1 MSYSV
6 KRPRCKQF
14 FRVMRITTL
23 LLFVFI
29 FCMHAENSSS
39 QNVNVTIKRSN
50 TELENVLNDIEKQTD
65 YLFIYNKFVNVDR
78 KVSVNLKKASLEE
91 VLANLFAG
99 TDVKYSVDGSYIL
112 LSAGGTTTTISLSAQ
127 QGKMVSGVITDING
141 EPIIGANVIEKDSES
156 VGTVT
161 DVDGKFTL
169 ALDKPAA
176 TLVVSYIGY
185 LTKEVPVGSQ
195 SVLKII
201 LSEDTQNLEEV
212 VVIGYGSV
220 KKSDLTG
227 AVGSIQVDKVQ
238 GISVK
243 SVDQMLQGRTSGLYM
258 VQNSGMPG
266 ASSTVRI
273 RGGNSISGGNEPL
286 YIIDG
291 MPVYPSADASQTAL
305 SPLNSIPTSDIESI
319 EVLKDA
325 SAAAIYGSRGSNGVV
340 LVTTKKGTSDKLS
353 VSYDGYVGVQNV
365 SKKLDMMNAYE
376 YAEFVKDA
384 RNNAYLSKVPGASA
398 SDPNSVRPKGY
409 MQIATDLFPYLEGVK
424 GLTDTDW
431 QDAIFRTAMT
441 TGHNISLSGK
451 SNSVNYFVSGN
462 YMKKEG
468 TIIGSDFEKFGGRL
482 NLSGQ
487 HKRLKFGV
495 NFAPSYS
502 VSNSVDASGAGG
514 IVQSALMMPPT
525 FPVYNA
531 DGSYNFQGNG
541 YWRIGT
547 DYEHNEVMNPVAMA
561 RLQSNVTDRM
571 SITGK
576 AYAELE
582 LMKGLSYKLSLGGD
596 YYGAHND
603 KYRQSGL
610 PLKGKDY
617 YDSPSNPIGYSSS
630 SFFFNW
636 LVENQLTYTT
646 TINKKHNI
654 TAILVQSAQ
663 KETKKTDNVTATDYP
678 NDYIQTVNGGT
689 VTKGG
694 SDKTQWSIA
703 SYLARVQYN
712 YEGRYMLSAAIRTDG
727 SSRFGKNNRW
737 GYFPSASAA
746 WRISDEKFFKNIKE
760 LSFVND
766 MKIRASYGVT
776 GNFEIGNYDHLATMS
791 TDNYILGTNGGLL
804 HYGYKPD
811 NIKRDDLSWEK
822 NQMINAGIDL
832 QMFDGYIGFSVDY
845 YNTNTSNMLLYVPV
859 PLLTGYSTSL
869 QNLGKVNNR
878 GWELALTSQHT
889 FTNGFGYSFNANYAK
904 NTNEV
909 KELGPGNAPIISS
922 GSVGHAYYITEVGK
936 PIGNYYLLVQDGIFA
951 TEEDLKKYPHFD
963 NTEVGDFRF
972 VDVDG
977 DGKLDLD
984 KDRTICGN
992 YMPKFTYGFG
1002 GKLWYAGFDMD
1013 FNFQGVYGNKIL
1025 NLNKR
1030 YLDNMEGNTNGTKI
1044 ALDRWKSPEN
1054 PGSGSVNKANR
1065 KQTGYN
1071 SRTSTWHLESGSYLR
1086 LQNLSLGYT
1095 LPRALTQKFKV
1106 EKMRVYVS
1114 GQNLFTITNYSGY
1127 NPEVNARPSKNLTP
1141 GEDYGTYPLARTYM
1155 FGLNLTL

>member
-1 MSYSV
+1 MNL
-6 KRPRCKQF
+6 KRISASCF
-14 FRVMRITTL
+14 CL
-23 LLFVFI
+23 LL
-29 FCMHAENSSS
+29 
-39 QNVNVTIKRSN
+39 
-50 TELENVLNDIEKQTD
+50 
-65 YLFIYNKFVNVDR
+65 
-78 KVSVNLKKASLEE
+78 
-91 VLANLFAG
+91 AG
-99 TDVKYSVDGSYIL
+99 QMT
-112 LSAGGTTTTISLSAQ
+112 LSAQ
-127 QGKMVSGVITDING
+127 NVSFGSNKVTLKSAFEKIEQASKYKIAYNSSQLDANRTVTLTKKSDDVFGMLSQLLKGTNCTYELDGNYIIVKPQAKGKSQAHGKKIKVRGVVKDDMG
-141 EPIIGANVIEKDSES
+141 EPVIGATVMEKGSTNNG
-156 VGTVT
+156 VVT
-161 DVDGKFTL
+161 DMDGNYTIEIPSDGML
-169 ALDKPAA
+169 A
-176 TLVVSYIGY
+176 VSYIGC
-185 LTKEVPVGSQ
+185 KDQDIKVNGREVINVNLADDNK
-195 SVLKII
+195 VL
-201 LSEDTQNLEEV
+201 DEV
-212 VVIGYGSV
+212 VVVGYGVQKKRDVSTAVSSV
-220 KKSDLTG
+220 KAEALANNPSTDFRQALAGK
-227 AVGSIQVDKVQ
+227 
-238 GISVK
+238 
-243 SVDQMLQGRTSGLYM
+243 
-258 VQNSGMPG
+258 MPG
-266 ASSTVRI
+266 VQVTVPSGDPEGSVSIRVRGVSTVNA
-273 RGGNSISGGNEPL
+273 GSDPL
-286 YIIDG
+286 YVVDG
-291 MPVYPSADASQTAL
+291 VPMERGFAN
-305 SPLNSIPTSDIESI
+305 LNTNDIESV

-353 VSYDGYVGVQNV
+353 ISYDGYVGIQNV

-384 RNNAYLSKVPGASA
+384 RDNAYLSKVPGGSA
-398 SDPNSVRPKGY
+398 SDPNSVRPKGN
-409 MQIATDLFPYLEGVK
+409 MQIAADFFPYLQGVK

-441 TGHNISLSGK
+441 TGHNVSLSGK
-451 SNSVNYFVSGN
+451 SNSINYFVSGN

-468 TIIGSDFEKFGGRL
+468 TIIGSDFEKYGGRL

-502 VSNSVDASGAGG
+502 VSNTVDASGAGG
-514 IVQSALMMPPT
+514 IVQSALMMPPI

-531 DGSYNFQGNG
+531 DGSYNYQGNG
-541 YWRIGT
+541 YLRIGT
-547 DYEHNEVMNPVAMA
+547 DYEHNEVLNPVAMA

-576 AYAELE
+576 VYAELE

-603 KYRQSGL
+603 KYRQSSL

-617 YDSPSNPIGYSSS
+617 YDSPSNPVGYSSS

-636 LVENQLTYTT
+636 LVENQLTYAT

-737 GYFPSASAA
+737 GYFPSASVA
-746 WRISDEKFFKNIKE
+746 WRISDEQFFKNVKE
-760 LSFVND
+760 LSFIND

-791 TDNYILGTNGGLL
+791 TDNYILGANGGLL
-804 HYGYKPD
+804 QYGYKPD

-869 QNLGKVNNR
+869 QNIGKVNNR

-889 FTNGFGYSFNANYAK
+889 FANGFGYSFNANYAK

-909 KELGPGNAPIISS
+909 KELGPGNAPIIST
-922 GSVGHAYYITEVGK
+922 GSVGHAFYKTEVGK

-951 TEEDLKKYPHFD
+951 TAEDLKKYPHFD

-1044 ALDRWKSPEN
+1044 ALDRWRSPEN
-1054 PGSGSVNKANR
+1054 PGSGFVNKANR

-1106 EKMRVYVS
+1106 EKLRVYVS
-1114 GQNLFTITNYSGY
+1114 GQNLFTITDYSGY

>member
-1 MSYSV
+1 MNL
-6 KRPRCKQF
+6 KRISASCF
-14 FRVMRITTL
+14 CL
-23 LLFVFI
+23 LLAGQMAVFAQTVSFGSNRVTLKSAFEKI
-29 FCMHAENSSS
+29 EQSSKYKVAYNSS
-39 QNVNVTIKRSN
+39 QLDANRTVTLTKKSDDVFGMLN
-50 TELENVLNDIEKQTD
+50 QLLKGTNCTYELEGNYIVIKSQQKGKAQSHGKKIKVKGVVRDETGEPVIGATVMEKG
-65 YLFIYNKFVNVDR
+65 
-78 KVSVNLKKASLEE
+78 S
-91 VLANLFAG
+91 ANN
-99 TDVKYSVDGSYIL
+99 
-112 LSAGGTTTTISLSAQ
+112 
-127 QGKMVSGVITDING
+127 GVITDIDGNYT
-141 EPIIGANVIEKDSES
+141 IEIAS
-156 VGTVT
+156 
-161 DVDGKFTL
+161 DGLL
-169 ALDKPAA
+169 A
-176 TLVVSYIGY
+176 VSYIGC
-185 LTKEVPVGSQ
+185 KDQEIKVNGREVINVNLADDNK
-195 SVLKII
+195 VL
-201 LSEDTQNLEEV
+201 DEV
-212 VVIGYGSV
+212 VVVGYGVQKKRDVSTAVSSV
-220 KKSDLTG
+220 KAEALANNPASDFRQALAG
-227 AVGSIQVDKVQ
+227 K
-238 GISVK
+238 
-243 SVDQMLQGRTSGLYM
+243 
-258 VQNSGMPG
+258 MPG
-266 ASSTVRI
+266 VQVTVPSGDPEGSVSIRVRGVSTVNA
-273 RGGNSISGGNEPL
+273 GSDPL
-286 YIIDG
+286 YVVDG
-291 MPVYPSADASQTAL
+291 VPMERGFAN
-305 SPLNSIPTSDIESI
+305 LNTNDIESI

-353 VSYDGYVGVQNV
+353 ISYDGYVGIQNV

-384 RNNAYLSKVPGASA
+384 RDNAYLSKVPGGSA
-398 SDPNSVRPKGY
+398 SDPNSVRPKGN
-409 MQIATDLFPYLEGVK
+409 MQIAADFFPYLQGVK

-441 TGHNISLSGK
+441 TGHNVSLSGK
-451 SNSVNYFVSGN
+451 SNSINYFVSGN

-468 TIIGSDFEKFGGRL
+468 TIICSDFEKYGGRL

-502 VSNSVDASGAGG
+502 VSNTVDASGAGG
-514 IVQSALMMPPT
+514 IVQSALMMPPI

-531 DGSYNFQGNG
+531 DGSYNYQGNG
-541 YWRIGT
+541 YLRIGT
-547 DYEHNEVMNPVAMA
+547 DYEHNEVLNPVAMA

-576 AYAELE
+576 VYAELE

-603 KYRQSGL
+603 KYRQSSL

-617 YDSPSNPIGYSSS
+617 YDSPSNPVGYSSS

-737 GYFPSASAA
+737 GYFPSASVA
-746 WRISDEKFFKNIKE
+746 WRISDEQFFKNVKE
-760 LSFVND
+760 LSFIND

-791 TDNYILGTNGGLL
+791 TDNYILGANGGLL
-804 HYGYKPD
+804 QYGYKPD

-869 QNLGKVNNR
+869 QNIGKVNNR

-889 FTNGFGYSFNANYAK
+889 FANGFGYSFNANYAK

-909 KELGPGNAPIISS
+909 KELGPGNAPIIST
-922 GSVGHAYYITEVGK
+922 GSVGHAFYKTEVGK

-951 TEEDLKKYPHFD
+951 TAEDLKKYPHFD

-1044 ALDRWKSPEN
+1044 ALDRWRSPEN

-1106 EKMRVYVS
+1106 EKLRVYVS
-1114 GQNLFTITNYSGY
+1114 GQNLFTITDYSGY

>member
-1 MSYSV
+1 MAVFAQTVSFGSNKV
-6 KRPRCKQF
+6 
-14 FRVMRITTL
+14 TL
-23 LLFVFI
+23 KSAFEKIEQSSKYKV
-29 FCMHAENSSS
+29 AYNSS
-39 QNVNVTIKRSN
+39 QLDANRTVTLTKKSDDVFGMLN
-50 TELENVLNDIEKQTD
+50 QLLKGTNCTYELEGNYIIIKSQHKGKAQSHGKKIKVKGVVKDETGEPVIGATVMEKG
-65 YLFIYNKFVNVDR
+65 
-78 KVSVNLKKASLEE
+78 S
-91 VLANLFAG
+91 ANN
-99 TDVKYSVDGSYIL
+99 
-112 LSAGGTTTTISLSAQ
+112 
-127 QGKMVSGVITDING
+127 GVITDLDGNYT
-141 EPIIGANVIEKDSES
+141 IEIAS
-156 VGTVT
+156 
-161 DVDGKFTL
+161 DGLL
-169 ALDKPAA
+169 A
-176 TLVVSYIGY
+176 VSYIGC
-185 LTKEVPVGSQ
+185 KDQEIKVNGREVINVNLADDNK
-195 SVLKII
+195 VL
-201 LSEDTQNLEEV
+201 DEV
-212 VVIGYGSV
+212 VVVGYGVQKKRDVSTAVSSV
-220 KKSDLTG
+220 KAEALANNPASDFRQALAG
-227 AVGSIQVDKVQ
+227 K
-238 GISVK
+238 
-243 SVDQMLQGRTSGLYM
+243 
-258 VQNSGMPG
+258 MPG
-266 ASSTVRI
+266 VQVTVPSGDPEGSVSIRVRGVSTVNA
-273 RGGNSISGGNEPL
+273 GSDPL
-286 YIIDG
+286 YVVDG
-291 MPVYPSADASQTAL
+291 VPMERGFAN
-305 SPLNSIPTSDIESI
+305 LNTNDIESV

-353 VSYDGYVGVQNV
+353 ISYDGYVGIQNV

-384 RNNAYLSKVPGASA
+384 RDNAYLSKVPGGSA
-398 SDPNSVRPKGY
+398 SDPNSVRPKGN
-409 MQIATDLFPYLEGVK
+409 MQIAADFFPYLQGVK

-441 TGHNISLSGK
+441 TGHNVSLSGK
-451 SNSVNYFVSGN
+451 SNSINYFVSGN

-468 TIIGSDFEKFGGRL
+468 TIIGSDFEKYGGRL

-502 VSNSVDASGAGG
+502 VSNTVDASGAGG
-514 IVQSALMMPPT
+514 IVQSALMMPPI

-531 DGSYNFQGNG
+531 DGSYNYQGNG
-541 YWRIGT
+541 YLRIGT
-547 DYEHNEVMNPVAMA
+547 DYEHNEVLNPVAMA

-576 AYAELE
+576 VYAELE

-603 KYRQSGL
+603 KYRQSSL

-617 YDSPSNPIGYSSS
+617 YDSPSNPVGYSSS

-746 WRISDEKFFKNIKE
+746 WRISDEQFFKNVKE
-760 LSFVND
+760 LSFIND

-791 TDNYILGTNGGLL
+791 IDNYILGNGLA
-804 HYGYKPD
+804 YGYKPD

-869 QNLGKVNNR
+869 QNIGKVNNR

-889 FTNGFGYSFNANYAK
+889 FANGFGYSFNANYAK

-909 KELGPGNAPIISS
+909 KELGPGNASIIST
-922 GSVGHAYYITEVGK
+922 GSVNHAFYKTEVGK

-951 TEEDLKKYPHFD
+951 TAEDLKKYPHFD

-1044 ALDRWKSPEN
+1044 ALDRWRSPEN

-1106 EKMRVYVS
+1106 EKLRVYVS
-1114 GQNLFTITNYSGY
+1114 GQNLFTITDYSGY
-1127 NPEVNARPSKNLTP
+1127 NPEVNARPSQNLTP

>member
-1 MSYSV
+1 MNL
-6 KRPRCKQF
+6 KRISASCF
-14 FRVMRITTL
+14 CL
-23 LLFVFI
+23 LLASQMCVSAQTVSFSSNKVKLKSAFEKI
-29 FCMHAENSSS
+29 EQATQYKVAYNSS
-39 QNVNVTIKRSN
+39 QFDANRTATLTKRSDDVFGMMTQLLKN
-50 TELENVLNDIEKQTD
+50 TQCTYELQGNYIVIKSQQKSKSQVSGKKIKVHGIVKDETGEPVIGATVKEKGNPGNGVATDIDGNYTIE
-65 YLFIYNKFVNVDR
+65 IP
-78 KVSVNLKKASLEE
+78 
-91 VLANLFAG
+91 
-99 TDVKYSVDGSYIL
+99 VDG
-112 LSAGGTTTTISLSAQ
+112 
-127 QGKMVSGVITDING
+127 M
-141 EPIIGANVIEKDSES
+141 
-156 VGTVT
+156 
-161 DVDGKFTL
+161 L
-169 ALDKPAA
+169 A
-176 TLVVSYIGY
+176 VSYIGCKDQDVKVNGRE
-185 LTKEVPVGSQ
+185 LINVNLADDNK
-195 SVLKII
+195 VL
-201 LSEDTQNLEEV
+201 DEV
-212 VVIGYGSV
+212 VVVGYGVQKKRDVSTAVSSV
-220 KKSDLTG
+220 KAEALANNPSTDFRQALAGKMPGVQVTVPSGDPE
-227 AVGSIQVDKVQ
+227 GSVSIRVR
-238 GISVK
+238 GIS
-243 SVDQMLQGRTSGLYM
+243 
-258 VQNSGMPG
+258 
-266 ASSTVRI
+266 TVNA
-273 RGGNSISGGNEPL
+273 GSDPL
-286 YIIDG
+286 YVVDG
-291 MPVYPSADASQTAL
+291 VPMERGFAN
-305 SPLNSIPTSDIESI
+305 LNTNDIESV

-353 VSYDGYVGVQNV
+353 VSYDGYVGVQSV

-376 YAEFVKDA
+376 YAEFVRDGH
-384 RNNAYLSKVPGASA
+384 NNAYLSEVPGASA

-409 MQIATDLFPYLEGVK
+409 QQIPTDLYPYLEGVQ

-431 QDAIFRTAMT
+431 QDAIFRNAIT
-441 TGHNISLSGK
+441 TGHNISVSGK
-451 SNSVNYFVSGN
+451 TNSINYFVSGN
-462 YMKKEG
+462 FMKKEG
-468 TIIGSDFEKFGGRL
+468 IIIGSDFEKYGGRL

-502 VSNSVDASGAGG
+502 TSNSVDASGAGG
-514 IVQSALMMPPT
+514 IVQSALMMPPI

-547 DYEHNEVMNPVAMA
+547 DYQHNEILNPVAMA

-576 AYAELE
+576 VYAELE
-582 LMKGLSYKLSLGGD
+582 LYKGLSYKLSLGGD

-603 KYRQSGL
+603 KYRQSSL

-617 YDSPSNPIGYSSS
+617 YDAASNPEGYSSS
-630 SFFFNW
+630 SFYFNW
-636 LVENQLTYTT
+636 LIENQLTYTT

-712 YEGRYMLSAAIRTDG
+712 YEGRYMLSAAIRADG

-737 GYFPSASAA
+737 GYFPSASVA
-746 WRISDEKFFKNIKE
+746 WRISDEKFFKNVKA
-760 LSFVND
+760 LSFIND

-776 GNFEIGNYDHLATMS
+776 GNFEIGNYEHLATMS
-791 TDNYILGTNGGLL
+791 TDNYILGTNGGSLV
-804 HYGYKPD
+804 YGYKPD

-822 NQMINAGIDL
+822 NQMVNAGIDV
-832 QMFDGYIGFSVDY
+832 QMFDGYLGFSVDY

-859 PLLTGYSTSL
+859 PLVTGYSTSL
-869 QNLGKVNNR
+869 QNIGKVNNR
-878 GWELALTSQHT
+878 GWEIALTSQHT
-889 FTNGFGYSFNANYAK
+889 FANGFGYSFNANYAK

-909 KELGPGNAPIISS
+909 KELGPGNASIISS
-922 GSVGHAYYITEVGK
+922 GSVSHAYYITEVGK
-936 PIGNYYLLVQDGIFA
+936 PIGSYYLLVQDGIFE
-951 TEEDLKKYPHFD
+951 TEEDLKKYPHFE
-963 NTEVGDFRF
+963 NTKVGDFRF

-984 KDRTICGN
+984 KDRTVCGN

-1030 YLDNMEGNTNGTKI
+1030 YIDNMEGNVNGTKV
-1044 ALDRWKSPEN
+1044 ALDRWRSETD
-1054 PGSGSVNKANR
+1054 PGNGTVNKANR

-1071 SRTSTWHLESGSYLR
+1071 GRTSTWHLESGSYLR

-1095 LPRALTQKFKV
+1095 LPRTFTQKFKV
-1106 EKMRVYVS
+1106 EKLRVYVS

-1127 NPEVNARPSKNLTP
+1127 NPEVNARPSANLTP

-1155 FGLNLTL
+1155 FGLNLTI

>member
-1 MSYSV
+1 MAVFAQTVSFGSNKV
-6 KRPRCKQF
+6 
-14 FRVMRITTL
+14 TL
-23 LLFVFI
+23 KSAFEKIEQSSKYKV
-29 FCMHAENSSS
+29 AYNSS
-39 QNVNVTIKRSN
+39 QLDANRTVTLTKKSDDVFGMLN
-50 TELENVLNDIEKQTD
+50 QLLKGTNCTYELEGNYIVIKSQHKGKAQSHGKKIKVKGVVKDETGEPVIGATVMEKG
-65 YLFIYNKFVNVDR
+65 
-78 KVSVNLKKASLEE
+78 S
-91 VLANLFAG
+91 ANN
-99 TDVKYSVDGSYIL
+99 
-112 LSAGGTTTTISLSAQ
+112 
-127 QGKMVSGVITDING
+127 GVITDIDGNYT
-141 EPIIGANVIEKDSES
+141 IEIAS
-156 VGTVT
+156 
-161 DVDGKFTL
+161 DGLL
-169 ALDKPAA
+169 A
-176 TLVVSYIGY
+176 VSYIGC
-185 LTKEVPVGSQ
+185 KDQEIKVNGREVINVNLADDNK
-195 SVLKII
+195 VL
-201 LSEDTQNLEEV
+201 DEV
-212 VVIGYGSV
+212 VVVGYGVQKKRDVSTAVSSV
-220 KKSDLTG
+220 KAEAL
-227 AVGSIQVDKVQ
+227 AN
-238 GISVK
+238 
-243 SVDQMLQGRTSGLYM
+243 
-258 VQNSGMPG
+258 NSSTDFRQALAGKMPG
-266 ASSTVRI
+266 VQVTVPSGDPEGSVSIRVRGVSTVNA
-273 RGGNSISGGNEPL
+273 GSDPL
-286 YIIDG
+286 YVVDG
-291 MPVYPSADASQTAL
+291 VPMERGFAN
-305 SPLNSIPTSDIESI
+305 LNTNDIESV

-353 VSYDGYVGVQNV
+353 ISYDGYVGVQNV

-384 RNNAYLSKVPGASA
+384 RDNAYLSKVPGGSA
-398 SDPNSVRPKGY
+398 SDPNSVRPKGN
-409 MQIATDLFPYLEGVK
+409 MQIAADFFPYLQGVK

-441 TGHNISLSGK
+441 TGHNVSLSGK
-451 SNSVNYFVSGN
+451 SNSINYFVSGN

-468 TIIGSDFEKFGGRL
+468 TIIGSDFEKYGGRL

-502 VSNSVDASGAGG
+502 VSNTVDASGAGG
-514 IVQSALMMPPT
+514 IVQSALMMPPI

-531 DGSYNFQGNG
+531 DGSYNYQGNG
-541 YWRIGT
+541 YLRIGT
-547 DYEHNEVMNPVAMA
+547 DYEHNEVLNPVAMA

-576 AYAELE
+576 VYAELE

-603 KYRQSGL
+603 KYRQSSL

-617 YDSPSNPIGYSSS
+617 YDSPSNPVGYSSS

-746 WRISDEKFFKNIKE
+746 WRISDEQFFKNVKE
-760 LSFVND
+760 LSFIND

-791 TDNYILGTNGGLL
+791 TDNYILGANGGLL
-804 HYGYKPD
+804 QYGYKPD

-869 QNLGKVNNR
+869 QNIGKVNNR

-889 FTNGFGYSFNANYAK
+889 FANGFGYSFNANYAK

-909 KELGPGNAPIISS
+909 KELGPGNAPIIST
-922 GSVGHAYYITEVGK
+922 GSVGHAFYKTEVGK

-951 TEEDLKKYPHFD
+951 TAEDLKKYPHFD

-1044 ALDRWKSPEN
+1044 ALDRWRSPEN
-1054 PGSGSVNKANR
+1054 PGSGFVNKANR

-1106 EKMRVYVS
+1106 EKLRVYVS
-1114 GQNLFTITNYSGY
+1114 GQNLFTITDYSGY

>member
-1 MSYSV
+1 MAVFAQTVSFGSNKV
-6 KRPRCKQF
+6 
-14 FRVMRITTL
+14 TL
-23 LLFVFI
+23 KSAFEKIEQSSKYKV
-29 FCMHAENSSS
+29 AYNSS
-39 QNVNVTIKRSN
+39 QLDANRTVTLTKKSDDVFGMLN
-50 TELENVLNDIEKQTD
+50 QLLKGTNCTYELEGNYIIIKSQQKGKAQSHGKKIKVKGVVKDETGEPVIGATVMEKG
-65 YLFIYNKFVNVDR
+65 
-78 KVSVNLKKASLEE
+78 S
-91 VLANLFAG
+91 ANN
-99 TDVKYSVDGSYIL
+99 
-112 LSAGGTTTTISLSAQ
+112 
-127 QGKMVSGVITDING
+127 GVITDIDGNYT
-141 EPIIGANVIEKDSES
+141 IEIAS
-156 VGTVT
+156 
-161 DVDGKFTL
+161 DGLL
-169 ALDKPAA
+169 A
-176 TLVVSYIGY
+176 VSYIGC
-185 LTKEVPVGSQ
+185 KDQEIKVNGREVINVNLADDNK
-195 SVLKII
+195 VL
-201 LSEDTQNLEEV
+201 DEV
-212 VVIGYGSV
+212 VVVGYGVQKKRDVSTAVSSV
-220 KKSDLTG
+220 KAEALANNPSTDFRQALAGK
-227 AVGSIQVDKVQ
+227 
-238 GISVK
+238 
-243 SVDQMLQGRTSGLYM
+243 
-258 VQNSGMPG
+258 MPG
-266 ASSTVRI
+266 VQVTVPSGDPEGSVSIRVRGVSTVNA
-273 RGGNSISGGNEPL
+273 GSDPL
-286 YIIDG
+286 YVVDG
-291 MPVYPSADASQTAL
+291 VPMERGFAN
-305 SPLNSIPTSDIESI
+305 LNTNDIESV

-353 VSYDGYVGVQNV
+353 ISYDGYVGIQNV

-384 RNNAYLSKVPGASA
+384 RDNAYLSKVPGGSA
-398 SDPNSVRPKGY
+398 SDPNSVRPKGN
-409 MQIATDLFPYLEGVK
+409 MQIAADFFPYLQGVK

-441 TGHNISLSGK
+441 TGHNVSLSGK
-451 SNSVNYFVSGN
+451 SNSINYFVSGN

-468 TIIGSDFEKFGGRL
+468 TIIGSDFEKYGGRL

-502 VSNSVDASGAGG
+502 VSNTVDASGAGG
-514 IVQSALMMPPT
+514 IVQSALMMPPI

-531 DGSYNFQGNG
+531 DGSYNYQGNG
-541 YWRIGT
+541 YLRIGT
-547 DYEHNEVMNPVAMA
+547 DYEHNEVLNPVAMA

-576 AYAELE
+576 VYAELE

-603 KYRQSGL
+603 KYRQSSL

-617 YDSPSNPIGYSSS
+617 YDSPSNPVGYSSS

-737 GYFPSASAA
+737 GYFPSASVA
-746 WRISDEKFFKNIKE
+746 WRISDEQFFKNVKE
-760 LSFVND
+760 LSFIND

-791 TDNYILGTNGGLL
+791 TDNYILGANGGLL
-804 HYGYKPD
+804 QYGYKPD

-869 QNLGKVNNR
+869 QNIGKVNNR

-889 FTNGFGYSFNANYAK
+889 FANGFGYSFNANYAK

-909 KELGPGNAPIISS
+909 KELGPGNAPIIST
-922 GSVGHAYYITEVGK
+922 GSVGHAFYKTEVGK

-951 TEEDLKKYPHFD
+951 TAEDLKKYPHFD

-1044 ALDRWKSPEN
+1044 ALDRWRSPEN

-1071 SRTSTWHLESGSYLR
+1071 SRTSTWHLESGSYLA
-1086 LQNLSLGYT
+1086 SCT
-1095 LPRALTQKFKV
+1095 
-1106 EKMRVYVS
+1106 
-1114 GQNLFTITNYSGY
+1114 YS
-1127 NPEVNARPSKNLTP
+1127 EV
-1141 GEDYGTYPLARTYM
+1141 
-1155 FGLNLTL
+1155 

>member
-1 MSYSV
+1 M
-6 KRPRCKQF
+6 
-14 FRVMRITTL
+14 
-23 LLFVFI
+23 
-29 FCMHAENSSS
+29 
-39 QNVNVTIKRSN
+39 
-50 TELENVLNDIEKQTD
+50 EKG
-65 YLFIYNKFVNVDR
+65 
-78 KVSVNLKKASLEE
+78 S
-91 VLANLFAG
+91 ANN
-99 TDVKYSVDGSYIL
+99 
-112 LSAGGTTTTISLSAQ
+112 
-127 QGKMVSGVITDING
+127 GVITDIDGNYT
-141 EPIIGANVIEKDSES
+141 IEIAS
-156 VGTVT
+156 
-161 DVDGKFTL
+161 DGLL
-169 ALDKPAA
+169 A
-176 TLVVSYIGY
+176 VSYIGC
-185 LTKEVPVGSQ
+185 KDQEIKVNGREVINVNLADDNK
-195 SVLKII
+195 VL
-201 LSEDTQNLEEV
+201 DEV
-212 VVIGYGSV
+212 VVVGYGVQKKRDVSTAVSSV
-220 KKSDLTG
+220 KAEALANNPSTDFRQALAGK
-227 AVGSIQVDKVQ
+227 
-238 GISVK
+238 
-243 SVDQMLQGRTSGLYM
+243 
-258 VQNSGMPG
+258 MPG
-266 ASSTVRI
+266 VQVTVPSGDPEGSVSIRVRGVSTVNA
-273 RGGNSISGGNEPL
+273 GSDPL
-286 YIIDG
+286 YVVDG
-291 MPVYPSADASQTAL
+291 VPMERGFAN
-305 SPLNSIPTSDIESI
+305 LNTNDIESV

-384 RNNAYLSKVPGASA
+384 HDNAYLDKNPNGSA
-398 SDPNSVRPKGY
+398 NDPNSSRKEGY
-409 MQIATDLFPYLEGVK
+409 MKIPDMLVPYLEGK
-424 GLTDTDW
+424 TGLTDTDW
-431 QDAIFRTAMT
+431 QDAIFRSAMT

-451 SNSVNYFVSGN
+451 SNSINYFVSGN

-468 TIIGSDFEKFGGRL
+468 IIIGSDFEKYGGRL

-502 VSNSVDASGAGG
+502 VSNSVNASGADG
-514 IVQSALMMPPT
+514 IVQSALMMPPI
-525 FPVYNA
+525 FPVYNP
-531 DGSYNFQGNG
+531 DGSYNYQGNG
-541 YWRIGT
+541 YLRIGT
-547 DYEHNEVMNPVAMA
+547 DYQINEVLNPVAMA

-576 AYAELE
+576 AFAELE

-603 KYRQSGL
+603 QYRQSAL
-610 PLKGKDY
+610 PLKGKNY
-617 YDSPSNPIGYSSS
+617 YDTPSNPKGYSSS

-646 TINKKHNI
+646 TIDKKHNI
-654 TAILVQSAQ
+654 SAVLVQSAQ
-663 KETKKTDNVTATDYP
+663 KETMKTDNVTATDYP
-678 NDYIQTVNGGT
+678 NDYIHTINGGT
-689 VTKGG
+689 VTEGK

-712 YEGRYMLSAAIRTDG
+712 YEGRYMLSAAIRADG

-746 WRISDEKFFKNIKE
+746 WRISDEQFFKNVKK
-760 LSFVND
+760 LSFIND

-776 GNFEIGNYDHLATMS
+776 GNFQIGDYDHLATMS
-791 TDNYILGTNGGLL
+791 IDNYILGNGLA
-804 HYGYKPD
+804 YGYKPD

-832 QMFDGYIGFSVDY
+832 QMFDGYLGLSVDY

-878 GWELALTSQHT
+878 GWEIGLTSQHT
-889 FTNGFGYSFNANYAK
+889 FANGLGYSFNVNYAK

-936 PIGNYYLLVQDGIFA
+936 PIGSYYLLKYDGVFKNQQ
-951 TEEDLKKYPHFD
+951 ELDSYPHLA
-963 NTEVGDFRF
+963 NAKVGDFRF

-977 DGKLDLD
+977 SGDIDLD
-984 KDRTICGN
+984 KDRTVCGN

-1002 GKLWYAGFDMD
+1002 GKLWYGGFDMD

-1025 NLNKR
+1025 NLNRR
-1030 YLDNMEGNTNGTKI
+1030 YIDNMEGNVNGTKV

-1054 PGSGSVNKANR
+1054 PGSGWVNRANR
-1065 KQTGYN
+1065 KQTGSN
-1071 SRTSTWHLESGSYLR
+1071 GRTSTWHLEGGSYLR
-1086 LQNLSLGYT
+1086 LQNLALGYT
-1095 LPRALTQKFKV
+1095 LPRAFTQKFKV

-1114 GQNLFTITNYSGY
+1114 GQNLFTITDYSGY
-1127 NPEVNARPSKNLTP
+1127 NPEVNARPSQNLTP

-1155 FGLNLTL
+1155 FGLNITL

>member
-1 MSYSV
+1 MAVFAQTVSFGSNKV
-6 KRPRCKQF
+6 
-14 FRVMRITTL
+14 TL
-23 LLFVFI
+23 KSAFEKIEQSSKYKV
-29 FCMHAENSSS
+29 AYNSS
-39 QNVNVTIKRSN
+39 QLDANRTVTLTKKSDDVFGMLN
-50 TELENVLNDIEKQTD
+50 QLLKGTNCTYELEGNYIIIKSQHKGKAQSHGKKIKVKGVVKDETGEPVIGATVMEKG
-65 YLFIYNKFVNVDR
+65 
-78 KVSVNLKKASLEE
+78 S
-91 VLANLFAG
+91 ANN
-99 TDVKYSVDGSYIL
+99 
-112 LSAGGTTTTISLSAQ
+112 
-127 QGKMVSGVITDING
+127 GVITDIDGNYT
-141 EPIIGANVIEKDSES
+141 IEIAS
-156 VGTVT
+156 
-161 DVDGKFTL
+161 DGLL
-169 ALDKPAA
+169 A
-176 TLVVSYIGY
+176 VSYIGC
-185 LTKEVPVGSQ
+185 KDQEIKVNGREVINVNLADDNK
-195 SVLKII
+195 VL
-201 LSEDTQNLEEV
+201 DEV
-212 VVIGYGSV
+212 VVVGYGVQKKRDVSTAVSSV
-220 KKSDLTG
+220 KAEALANNPSTDFRQALAGK
-227 AVGSIQVDKVQ
+227 
-238 GISVK
+238 
-243 SVDQMLQGRTSGLYM
+243 
-258 VQNSGMPG
+258 MPG
-266 ASSTVRI
+266 VQVTVPSGDPEGSVSIRVRGVSTVNA
-273 RGGNSISGGNEPL
+273 GSDPL
-286 YIIDG
+286 YVVDG
-291 MPVYPSADASQTAL
+291 VPMERGFAN
-305 SPLNSIPTSDIESI
+305 LNTNDIESV

-353 VSYDGYVGVQNV
+353 ISYDGYVGIQNV

-384 RNNAYLSKVPGASA
+384 RDNAYLSKVPGGSA
-398 SDPNSVRPKGY
+398 SDPNSVRPKGN
-409 MQIATDLFPYLEGVK
+409 MQIAADFFPYLQGVK

-441 TGHNISLSGK
+441 TGHNVSLSGK
-451 SNSVNYFVSGN
+451 SNSINYFVSGN

-468 TIIGSDFEKFGGRL
+468 TIIGSDFEKYGGRL

-502 VSNSVDASGAGG
+502 VSNTVDASGAGG
-514 IVQSALMMPPT
+514 IVQSALMMPPI

-531 DGSYNFQGNG
+531 DGSYNYQGNG
-541 YWRIGT
+541 YLRIGT
-547 DYEHNEVMNPVAMA
+547 DYEHNEVLNPVAMA

-576 AYAELE
+576 VYAELE

-603 KYRQSGL
+603 KYRQSSL

-617 YDSPSNPIGYSSS
+617 YDSPSNPVGYSSS

-712 YEGRYMLSAAIRTDG
+712 YVGRYMLSAAIRTDG

-737 GYFPSASAA
+737 GYFPSASVA
-746 WRISDEKFFKNIKE
+746 WRISDEQFFKNVKE
-760 LSFVND
+760 LSFIND

-791 TDNYILGTNGGLL
+791 TDNYILGANGGLL
-804 HYGYKPD
+804 QYGYKPD

-869 QNLGKVNNR
+869 QNIGKVNNR

-889 FTNGFGYSFNANYAK
+889 FANGFGYSFNANYAK

-909 KELGPGNAPIISS
+909 KELGPGNAPIIST
-922 GSVGHAYYITEVGK
+922 GSVGHAFYKTEVGK

-951 TEEDLKKYPHFD
+951 TAEDLKKYPHFD

-1044 ALDRWKSPEN
+1044 ALDRWRSPEN

-1106 EKMRVYVS
+1106 EKLRVYVS
-1114 GQNLFTITNYSGY
+1114 GQNLFTITDYSGY

>member
-1 MSYSV
+1 MAVFAQTVSFGSNKV
-6 KRPRCKQF
+6 
-14 FRVMRITTL
+14 TL
-23 LLFVFI
+23 KSAFEKIEQSSKYKV
-29 FCMHAENSSS
+29 AYNSS
-39 QNVNVTIKRSN
+39 QLDANRTVTLTKKSDDVFGMLN
-50 TELENVLNDIEKQTD
+50 QLLKGTNCTYELEGNYIIIKSQHKGKAQSHGKKIKVKGVVKDETGEPVIGATVMEKG
-65 YLFIYNKFVNVDR
+65 
-78 KVSVNLKKASLEE
+78 S
-91 VLANLFAG
+91 ANN
-99 TDVKYSVDGSYIL
+99 
-112 LSAGGTTTTISLSAQ
+112 
-127 QGKMVSGVITDING
+127 GVITDIDGNYT
-141 EPIIGANVIEKDSES
+141 IEIAS
-156 VGTVT
+156 
-161 DVDGKFTL
+161 DGLL
-169 ALDKPAA
+169 A
-176 TLVVSYIGY
+176 VSYIGC
-185 LTKEVPVGSQ
+185 KDQEIKVNGREVINVNLADDNK
-195 SVLKII
+195 VL
-201 LSEDTQNLEEV
+201 DEV
-212 VVIGYGSV
+212 VVVGYGVQKKRDVSTAVSSV
-220 KKSDLTG
+220 KAEALANNPSTDFRQALAGK
-227 AVGSIQVDKVQ
+227 
-238 GISVK
+238 
-243 SVDQMLQGRTSGLYM
+243 
-258 VQNSGMPG
+258 MPG
-266 ASSTVRI
+266 VQVTVPSGDPEGSVSIRVRGVSTVNA
-273 RGGNSISGGNEPL
+273 GSDPL
-286 YIIDG
+286 YVVDG
-291 MPVYPSADASQTAL
+291 VPMERGFAN
-305 SPLNSIPTSDIESI
+305 LNTNDIESV

-353 VSYDGYVGVQNV
+353 ISYDGYVGIQNV

-384 RNNAYLSKVPGASA
+384 RDNAYLSKVPGGSA
-398 SDPNSVRPKGY
+398 SDPNSVRPKGN
-409 MQIATDLFPYLEGVK
+409 MQIAADFFPYLQGVK

-441 TGHNISLSGK
+441 TGHNVSLSGK
-451 SNSVNYFVSGN
+451 SNSINYFVSGN

-468 TIIGSDFEKFGGRL
+468 TIIGSDFEKYGGRL

-502 VSNSVDASGAGG
+502 VSNTVDASGAGG
-514 IVQSALMMPPT
+514 IVQSALMMPPI

-531 DGSYNFQGNG
+531 DGSYNYQGNG
-541 YWRIGT
+541 YLRIGT
-547 DYEHNEVMNPVAMA
+547 DYEHNEVLNPVAMA

-576 AYAELE
+576 VYAELE

-603 KYRQSGL
+603 KYRQSSL

-617 YDSPSNPIGYSSS
+617 YDSPSNPVGYSSS

-737 GYFPSASAA
+737 GYFPSASVA
-746 WRISDEKFFKNIKE
+746 WRISDEQFFKNVKE
-760 LSFVND
+760 LSFIND

-791 TDNYILGTNGGLL
+791 TDNYILGANDGLL
-804 HYGYKPD
+804 QYGYKPD

-869 QNLGKVNNR
+869 QNIGKVNNR

-889 FTNGFGYSFNANYAK
+889 FANGFGYSFNANYAK

-909 KELGPGNAPIISS
+909 KELGPGNAPIIST
-922 GSVGHAYYITEVGK
+922 GSVGHAFYKTEVGK

-951 TEEDLKKYPHFD
+951 TAEDLKKYPHFD

-1044 ALDRWKSPEN
+1044 ALDRWRSPEN

-1106 EKMRVYVS
+1106 EKLRVYVS
-1114 GQNLFTITNYSGY
+1114 GQNLFTITDYSGY

>member
-1 MSYSV
+1 M
-6 KRPRCKQF
+6 
-14 FRVMRITTL
+14 
-23 LLFVFI
+23 
-29 FCMHAENSSS
+29 
-39 QNVNVTIKRSN
+39 
-50 TELENVLNDIEKQTD
+50 
-65 YLFIYNKFVNVDR
+65 
-78 KVSVNLKKASLEE
+78 
-91 VLANLFAG
+91 
-99 TDVKYSVDGSYIL
+99 
-112 LSAGGTTTTISLSAQ
+112 
-127 QGKMVSGVITDING
+127 
-141 EPIIGANVIEKDSES
+141 
-156 VGTVT
+156 
-161 DVDGKFTL
+161 
-169 ALDKPAA
+169 
-176 TLVVSYIGY
+176 
-185 LTKEVPVGSQ
+185 
-195 SVLKII
+195 
-201 LSEDTQNLEEV
+201 EEV
-212 VVIGYGSV
+212 VVVGYGVQKKRDVSTAVSSV
-220 KKSDLTG
+220 KAEALANNPSTDFRQALAGK
-227 AVGSIQVDKVQ
+227 
-238 GISVK
+238 
-243 SVDQMLQGRTSGLYM
+243 
-258 VQNSGMPG
+258 MPG
-266 ASSTVRI
+266 VQVTVPSGDPEGSVSIRVRGVSTVNA
-273 RGGNSISGGNEPL
+273 GSDPL
-286 YIIDG
+286 YVVDG
-291 MPVYPSADASQTAL
+291 VPMERGFAN
-305 SPLNSIPTSDIESI
+305 LNTNDIESV

-384 RNNAYLSKVPGASA
+384 HDNAYLDKNPNGSA
-398 SDPNSVRPKGY
+398 NDPNSSRKEGY
-409 MQIATDLFPYLEGVK
+409 MKIPDMLVPYLEGK
-424 GLTDTDW
+424 TGLTDTDW
-431 QDAIFRTAMT
+431 QDAIFRSAMT

-451 SNSVNYFVSGN
+451 SNSINYFVSGN

-468 TIIGSDFEKFGGRL
+468 IIIGSDFEKYGGRL

-502 VSNSVDASGAGG
+502 VSNSVNASGADG
-514 IVQSALMMPPT
+514 IVQSALMMPPI
-525 FPVYNA
+525 FPVYNP
-531 DGSYNFQGNG
+531 DGSYNYQGNG
-541 YWRIGT
+541 YLRIGT
-547 DYEHNEVMNPVAMA
+547 DYQINEVLNPVAMA

-576 AYAELE
+576 AFAELE

-603 KYRQSGL
+603 QYRQSAL
-610 PLKGKDY
+610 PLKGKNY
-617 YDSPSNPIGYSSS
+617 YDTPSNPKGYSSS

-646 TINKKHNI
+646 TIDKKHNI
-654 TAILVQSAQ
+654 SAVLVQSAQ
-663 KETKKTDNVTATDYP
+663 KETMKTDNVTATDYP
-678 NDYIQTVNGGT
+678 NDYIHTINGGT
-689 VTKGG
+689 VTEGK

-712 YEGRYMLSAAIRTDG
+712 YEGRYMLSAAIRADG

-746 WRISDEKFFKNIKE
+746 WRISDEQFFKNVKK
-760 LSFVND
+760 LSFIND

-776 GNFEIGNYDHLATMS
+776 GNFQIGDYDHLATMS
-791 TDNYILGTNGGLL
+791 IDNYILGNGLA
-804 HYGYKPD
+804 YGYKPD

-832 QMFDGYIGFSVDY
+832 QMFDGYLGLSVDY

-878 GWELALTSQHT
+878 GWEIGLTSQHT
-889 FTNGFGYSFNANYAK
+889 FANGLGYSFNVNYAK

-936 PIGNYYLLVQDGIFA
+936 PIGSYYLLKYDGVFKNQQ
-951 TEEDLKKYPHFD
+951 ELDSYPHLA
-963 NTEVGDFRF
+963 NAKVGDFRF

-977 DGKLDLD
+977 SGDIDLD
-984 KDRTICGN
+984 KDRTVCGN

-1002 GKLWYAGFDMD
+1002 GKLWYGGFDMD

-1025 NLNKR
+1025 NLNRR
-1030 YLDNMEGNTNGTKI
+1030 YIDNMEGNVNGTKV

-1054 PGSGSVNKANR
+1054 PGSGWVNRANR
-1065 KQTGYN
+1065 KQTGSN
-1071 SRTSTWHLESGSYLR
+1071 GRTSTWHLEGGSYLR
-1086 LQNLSLGYT
+1086 LQNLALGYT
-1095 LPRALTQKFKV
+1095 LPRTFTQKFKV

-1114 GQNLFTITNYSGY
+1114 GQNLFTITDYSGY
-1127 NPEVNARPSKNLTP
+1127 NPEVNARPSQNLTP

-1155 FGLNLTL
+1155 FGLNITL

>member
-1 MSYSV
+1 M
-6 KRPRCKQF
+6 
-14 FRVMRITTL
+14 
-23 LLFVFI
+23 
-29 FCMHAENSSS
+29 
-39 QNVNVTIKRSN
+39 
-50 TELENVLNDIEKQTD
+50 
-65 YLFIYNKFVNVDR
+65 
-78 KVSVNLKKASLEE
+78 
-91 VLANLFAG
+91 
-99 TDVKYSVDGSYIL
+99 
-112 LSAGGTTTTISLSAQ
+112 
-127 QGKMVSGVITDING
+127 
-141 EPIIGANVIEKDSES
+141 
-156 VGTVT
+156 
-161 DVDGKFTL
+161 
-169 ALDKPAA
+169 
-176 TLVVSYIGY
+176 
-185 LTKEVPVGSQ
+185 
-195 SVLKII
+195 
-201 LSEDTQNLEEV
+201 
-212 VVIGYGSV
+212 
-220 KKSDLTG
+220 
-227 AVGSIQVDKVQ
+227 
-238 GISVK
+238 
-243 SVDQMLQGRTSGLYM
+243 
-258 VQNSGMPG
+258 
-266 ASSTVRI
+266 
-273 RGGNSISGGNEPL
+273 
-286 YIIDG
+286 
-291 MPVYPSADASQTAL
+291 
-305 SPLNSIPTSDIESI
+305 
-319 EVLKDA
+319 KDA

-384 RNNAYLSKVPGASA
+384 HDNAYLDKNPNGSA
-398 SDPNSVRPKGY
+398 NDPNSSRKEGY
-409 MQIATDLFPYLEGVK
+409 MKIPDMLVPYLEGK
-424 GLTDTDW
+424 TGLTDTDW
-431 QDAIFRTAMT
+431 QDAIFRSAMT

-451 SNSVNYFVSGN
+451 SNSINYFVSGN

-468 TIIGSDFEKFGGRL
+468 IIIGSDFEKYGGRL

-502 VSNSVDASGAGG
+502 VSNSVNASGANG
-514 IVQSALMMPPT
+514 IVQSALMMPPI
-525 FPVYNA
+525 FPVYNP
-531 DGSYNFQGNG
+531 DGSYNYQGNG
-541 YWRIGT
+541 YLRIGT
-547 DYEHNEVMNPVAMA
+547 DYQINEVLNPVAMA
-561 RLQSNVTDRM
+561 HLQSNVTDRM

-576 AYAELE
+576 AFAELE

-603 KYRQSGL
+603 QYRQSAL
-610 PLKGKDY
+610 PLKGKNY
-617 YDSPSNPIGYSSS
+617 YDTPSNPKGYSSS

-646 TINKKHNI
+646 TIDKKHNI
-654 TAILVQSAQ
+654 SAVLVQSAQ
-663 KETKKTDNVTATDYP
+663 KETMKTDNVTATDYP
-678 NDYIQTVNGGT
+678 NDYIHTINGGT
-689 VTKGG
+689 VTEGE

-712 YEGRYMLSAAIRTDG
+712 YEGRYMLSAAIRADG

-746 WRISDEKFFKNIKE
+746 WRISDEQFFKNVKK
-760 LSFVND
+760 LSFIND

-776 GNFEIGNYDHLATMS
+776 GNFQIGNYDHLATMS
-791 TDNYILGTNGGLL
+791 IDNYILGNGLA
-804 HYGYKPD
+804 YGYKPD

-832 QMFDGYIGFSVDY
+832 QMFDGYLGLSVDY

-878 GWELALTSQHT
+878 GWEIGLTSQHT
-889 FTNGFGYSFNANYAK
+889 FANGLGYSFNVNYAK

-922 GSVGHAYYITEVGK
+922 GSVNHAYYITEVGK
-936 PIGNYYLLVQDGIFA
+936 PIGSYYLLKYDGVFKNQQ
-951 TEEDLKKYPHFD
+951 ELDSYPHLA
-963 NTEVGDFRF
+963 NAKVGDFRF

-977 DGKLDLD
+977 SGDIDLD
-984 KDRTICGN
+984 KDRTVCGN

-1002 GKLWYAGFDMD
+1002 GKLWYGGFDMD

-1025 NLNKR
+1025 NLNRR
-1030 YLDNMEGNTNGTKI
+1030 YIDSMEGNANGTKV

-1054 PGSGSVNKANR
+1054 PGSGWVNRANR
-1065 KQTGYN
+1065 KQTGSN
-1071 SRTSTWHLESGSYLR
+1071 GRTSTWHLEGGSYLR
-1086 LQNLSLGYT
+1086 LQNLALGYT
-1095 LPRALTQKFKV
+1095 LPRAFTQKFMV

-1155 FGLNLTL
+1155 FGLNITL

>member
-1 MSYSV
+1 MPGVQVTVPSGDPEGSV
-6 KRPRCKQF
+6 SI
-14 FRVMRITTL
+14 RVRGVST
-23 LLFVFI
+23 
-29 FCMHAENSSS
+29 
-39 QNVNVTIKRSN
+39 VNAGSDPLYVVDGVPMERGFANLN
-50 TELENVLNDIEKQTD
+50 TNDIE
-65 YLFIYNKFVNVDR
+65 
-78 KVSVNLKKASLEE
+78 SV
-91 VLANLFAG
+91 
-99 TDVKYSVDGSYIL
+99 
-112 LSAGGTTTTISLSAQ
+112 
-127 QGKMVSGVITDING
+127 
-141 EPIIGANVIEKDSES
+141 
-156 VGTVT
+156 
-161 DVDGKFTL
+161 
-169 ALDKPAA
+169 
-176 TLVVSYIGY
+176 
-185 LTKEVPVGSQ
+185 
-195 SVLKII
+195 
-201 LSEDTQNLEEV
+201 
-212 VVIGYGSV
+212 
-220 KKSDLTG
+220 
-227 AVGSIQVDKVQ
+227 
-238 GISVK
+238 
-243 SVDQMLQGRTSGLYM
+243 
-258 VQNSGMPG
+258 
-266 ASSTVRI
+266 
-273 RGGNSISGGNEPL
+273 
-286 YIIDG
+286 
-291 MPVYPSADASQTAL
+291 
-305 SPLNSIPTSDIESI
+305 

-384 RNNAYLSKVPGASA
+384 HDNAYLDKNPNGSA
-398 SDPNSVRPKGY
+398 NDPNSSRKEGY
-409 MQIATDLFPYLEGVK
+409 MKIPDMLVPYLEGK
-424 GLTDTDW
+424 TGLTDTDW
-431 QDAIFRTAMT
+431 QDAIFRSAIT

-451 SNSVNYFVSGN
+451 SNSINYFVSGN

-468 TIIGSDFEKFGGRL
+468 IIIGSDFEKYGGRL

-502 VSNSVDASGAGG
+502 VSNSVNASGADG
-514 IVQSALMMPPT
+514 IVQSALMMPPI
-525 FPVYNA
+525 FPVYNP
-531 DGSYNFQGNG
+531 DGSYNYQGNG
-541 YWRIGT
+541 YLRIGT
-547 DYEHNEVMNPVAMA
+547 DYQINEVLNPVAMA

-576 AYAELE
+576 AFAELE

-603 KYRQSGL
+603 QYRQSAL
-610 PLKGKDY
+610 PLKGKNY
-617 YDSPSNPIGYSSS
+617 YDTPSNPKGYSSS

-646 TINKKHNI
+646 TIDKKHNI
-654 TAILVQSAQ
+654 SAVLVQSAQ
-663 KETKKTDNVTATDYP
+663 KETMKTDNVTATDYP
-678 NDYIQTVNGGT
+678 NDYIHTINGGT
-689 VTKGG
+689 VTEGE

-712 YEGRYMLSAAIRTDG
+712 YEGRYMLSAAIRADG

-746 WRISDEKFFKNIKE
+746 WRISDEQFFKNVKK
-760 LSFVND
+760 LSFIND

-776 GNFEIGNYDHLATMS
+776 GNFQIGNYDHLATMS
-791 TDNYILGTNGGLL
+791 IDNNILGNGLA
-804 HYGYKPD
+804 YGYKPD

-832 QMFDGYIGFSVDY
+832 QMFDGYLGLSVDY

-878 GWELALTSQHT
+878 GWEIGLTSQHT
-889 FTNGFGYSFNANYAK
+889 FANGLGYSFNVNYAK

-936 PIGNYYLLVQDGIFA
+936 PIGSYYLLKYDGVFKNQQ
-951 TEEDLKKYPHFD
+951 ELDSYPHLA
-963 NTEVGDFRF
+963 NAKVGDFRF

-977 DGKLDLD
+977 SGDIDLD
-984 KDRTICGN
+984 KDRTVCGN

-1002 GKLWYAGFDMD
+1002 GKLWYGGFDMD

-1025 NLNKR
+1025 NLNRR
-1030 YLDNMEGNTNGTKI
+1030 YIDNMEGNVNGTKV

-1054 PGSGSVNKANR
+1054 PGSGWVNRANR
-1065 KQTGYN
+1065 
-1071 SRTSTWHLESGSYLR
+1071 
-1086 LQNLSLGYT
+1086 
-1095 LPRALTQKFKV
+1095 
-1106 EKMRVYVS
+1106 
-1114 GQNLFTITNYSGY
+1114 NLFTITDYSGY
-1127 NPEVNARPSKNLTP
+1127 NPEVNARPSQNLTP

-1155 FGLNLTL
+1155 FGLNITL

>member
-1 MSYSV
+1 MAVFAQTVSFGSNKV
-6 KRPRCKQF
+6 
-14 FRVMRITTL
+14 TL
-23 LLFVFI
+23 KSAFEKIEQSSKYKV
-29 FCMHAENSSS
+29 AYNSS
-39 QNVNVTIKRSN
+39 QLDANRTVTLTKKSDDVFGMLN
-50 TELENVLNDIEKQTD
+50 QLLKGTNCTYELEGNYIVIKSQHKGKAQSHGKKIKVKGVVKDETGEPVIGATVMEKG
-65 YLFIYNKFVNVDR
+65 
-78 KVSVNLKKASLEE
+78 S
-91 VLANLFAG
+91 ANN
-99 TDVKYSVDGSYIL
+99 
-112 LSAGGTTTTISLSAQ
+112 
-127 QGKMVSGVITDING
+127 GVITDIDGNYT
-141 EPIIGANVIEKDSES
+141 IEIAS
-156 VGTVT
+156 
-161 DVDGKFTL
+161 DGLL
-169 ALDKPAA
+169 A
-176 TLVVSYIGY
+176 VSYIGC
-185 LTKEVPVGSQ
+185 KDQEIKVNGREVINVNLADDNK
-195 SVLKII
+195 VL
-201 LSEDTQNLEEV
+201 DEV
-212 VVIGYGSV
+212 VVVGYGVQKKRDVSTAVSSV
-220 KKSDLTG
+220 KAEALANNPSTDFRQALAGK
-227 AVGSIQVDKVQ
+227 
-238 GISVK
+238 
-243 SVDQMLQGRTSGLYM
+243 
-258 VQNSGMPG
+258 MPG
-266 ASSTVRI
+266 VQVTVPSGDPEGSVSIRVRGVSTVNA
-273 RGGNSISGGNEPL
+273 GSDPL
-286 YIIDG
+286 YVVDG
-291 MPVYPSADASQTAL
+291 VPMERGFAN
-305 SPLNSIPTSDIESI
+305 LNTNDIESV

-353 VSYDGYVGVQNV
+353 NSYDGYVGIQNV

-384 RNNAYLSKVPGASA
+384 RDNAYLSKVPGGSA
-398 SDPNSVRPKGY
+398 SDPNSVRPKGN
-409 MQIATDLFPYLEGVK
+409 MQIAADFFPYLQGVK

-441 TGHNISLSGK
+441 TGHNVSLSGK
-451 SNSVNYFVSGN
+451 SNSINYFVSGN

-468 TIIGSDFEKFGGRL
+468 TIIGSDFEKYGGRL

-502 VSNSVDASGAGG
+502 VSNTVDASGASG
-514 IVQSALMMPPT
+514 IVQSALMMPPI

-531 DGSYNFQGNG
+531 DGSYNYQGNG
-541 YWRIGT
+541 YLRIGT
-547 DYEHNEVMNPVAMA
+547 DYEHNEVLNPVAMA

-576 AYAELE
+576 VYAELE

-603 KYRQSGL
+603 KYRQSSL

-617 YDSPSNPIGYSSS
+617 YDSPSNPVGYSSS

-737 GYFPSASAA
+737 GYFPSASVA
-746 WRISDEKFFKNIKE
+746 WRISDEQFFKNVKE
-760 LSFVND
+760 LSFIND

-791 TDNYILGTNGGLL
+791 TDNYILGANGGLL
-804 HYGYKPD
+804 QYGYKPD

-869 QNLGKVNNR
+869 QNIGKVNNR

-889 FTNGFGYSFNANYAK
+889 FANGFGYSFNANYAK

-909 KELGPGNAPIISS
+909 KELGPGNAPIIST
-922 GSVGHAYYITEVGK
+922 GSVGHAFYKTEVGK

-951 TEEDLKKYPHFD
+951 TADDLKKYPHFD

-1044 ALDRWKSPEN
+1044 ALDRWRSPEN

-1106 EKMRVYVS
+1106 EKLRVYVS
-1114 GQNLFTITNYSGY
+1114 GQNLFTITDYSGY

>member
-1 MSYSV
+1 MAVFAQTVSFGSNKV
-6 KRPRCKQF
+6 
-14 FRVMRITTL
+14 TL
-23 LLFVFI
+23 KSAFEKIEQSSKYKV
-29 FCMHAENSSS
+29 AYNSSQLDANRTVTLTKKS
-39 QNVNVTIKRSN
+39 DNVFGMLNQLLKGTN
-50 TELENVLNDIEKQTD
+50 CTYELEGNYIVIKSQQKGKAQSHGKKIKVKGVVKDETGEPVIGATVMEKG
-65 YLFIYNKFVNVDR
+65 
-78 KVSVNLKKASLEE
+78 S
-91 VLANLFAG
+91 ANN
-99 TDVKYSVDGSYIL
+99 
-112 LSAGGTTTTISLSAQ
+112 
-127 QGKMVSGVITDING
+127 GVITDIDGNYT
-141 EPIIGANVIEKDSES
+141 IEIAS
-156 VGTVT
+156 
-161 DVDGKFTL
+161 DGLL
-169 ALDKPAA
+169 A
-176 TLVVSYIGY
+176 VSYIGC
-185 LTKEVPVGSQ
+185 KDQEIKVNGREVINVNLADDNK
-195 SVLKII
+195 VL
-201 LSEDTQNLEEV
+201 DEV
-212 VVIGYGSV
+212 VVVGYGVQKKRDVSTAVSSV
-220 KKSDLTG
+220 KAEALANNPSTDFRQALAGK
-227 AVGSIQVDKVQ
+227 
-238 GISVK
+238 
-243 SVDQMLQGRTSGLYM
+243 
-258 VQNSGMPG
+258 MPG
-266 ASSTVRI
+266 VQVTVPSGDPEGSVSIRVRGVSTVNA
-273 RGGNSISGGNEPL
+273 GSDPL
-286 YIIDG
+286 YVVDG
-291 MPVYPSADASQTAL
+291 VPMERGFAN
-305 SPLNSIPTSDIESI
+305 LNTNDIESV

-353 VSYDGYVGVQNV
+353 ISYDGYVGIQNV

-384 RNNAYLSKVPGASA
+384 RDNAYLSKVPGGSA
-398 SDPNSVRPKGY
+398 SDPNSVRPKGN
-409 MQIATDLFPYLEGVK
+409 MQIAADFFPYLQGVK

-441 TGHNISLSGK
+441 TGHNVSLSGK
-451 SNSVNYFVSGN
+451 SNSINYFVSGN

-468 TIIGSDFEKFGGRL
+468 TIIGSDFEKYGGRL

-502 VSNSVDASGAGG
+502 VSNTVDASGAGG
-514 IVQSALMMPPT
+514 IVQSALMMPPI

-531 DGSYNFQGNG
+531 DGSYNYQGNG
-541 YWRIGT
+541 YLRIGT
-547 DYEHNEVMNPVAMA
+547 DYEHNEVLNPVAMA

-576 AYAELE
+576 VYAELE

-603 KYRQSGL
+603 KYRQSSL

-617 YDSPSNPIGYSSS
+617 YDSPSNPVGYSSS

-737 GYFPSASAA
+737 GYFPSASVA
-746 WRISDEKFFKNIKE
+746 WRISDEQFFKNVKE
-760 LSFVND
+760 LSFIND
-766 MKIRASYGVT
+766 MKIRVSYGVT

-791 TDNYILGTNGGLL
+791 TDNYILGANGGLL
-804 HYGYKPD
+804 QYGYKPD

-869 QNLGKVNNR
+869 QNIGKVNNR

-889 FTNGFGYSFNANYAK
+889 FANGFGYSFNANYAK

-909 KELGPGNAPIISS
+909 KELGPGNASIIST
-922 GSVGHAYYITEVGK
+922 GSVGHAFYKTEVGK

-951 TEEDLKKYPHFD
+951 TAEDLKKYPHFD

-1044 ALDRWKSPEN
+1044 ALDRWRSPEN

-1106 EKMRVYVS
+1106 EKLRVYVS
-1114 GQNLFTITNYSGY
+1114 GQNLFTITDYSGY